1 MDDGVRSRA
10 RAETAIADV
19 EVYDFGRAAT
29 LSREHARTLELAFE
43 TFARQW
49 SAQLSGKIHVR
60 ATIAVE
66 HVGMLTY
73 GEYAQSLPTT
83 TTMIVCALPD
93 SDERMIVQVPIPT
106 ATSWIVQMVGGRSTS
121 TVEDRT
127 FTPIE
132 QALIRS
138 LIADAI
144 DHLTGSLDGLLPAG
158 VAVAGIQY
166 SSQFAQVA
174 AAGEPVIV
182 ARLSMRHGGRTVPA
196 SIMLPASVLAGF
208 AVRASDADG
217 TETPG
222 LVRRQVEAA
231 PVEVALRLAPR
242 TVLPREV
249 LDLAVGDLLP
259 LPHAA
264 DRPLLLTVGDQ
275 TVATAAVGSA
285 GARLACVVT
294 ATVPETAPAQES
306 A

>member
-121 TVEDRT
+121 TAEDRT

-208 AVRASDADG
+208 AVRASDADR
-217 TETPG
+217 TETRDWSGGRWKP
-222 LVRRQVEAA
+222 
-231 PVEVALRLAPR
+231 PR
-242 TVLPREV
+242 SRWRCGWPPARCSP
-249 LDLAVGDLLP
+249 ARCSISP
-259 LPHAA
+259 S
-264 DRPLLLTVGDQ
+264 
-275 TVATAAVGSA
+275 ATCCPC
-285 GARLACVVT
+285 RT
-294 ATVPETAPAQES
+294 PPTVPCSSPWATRRSRPPPSAARAPGSPAS
-306 A
+306 